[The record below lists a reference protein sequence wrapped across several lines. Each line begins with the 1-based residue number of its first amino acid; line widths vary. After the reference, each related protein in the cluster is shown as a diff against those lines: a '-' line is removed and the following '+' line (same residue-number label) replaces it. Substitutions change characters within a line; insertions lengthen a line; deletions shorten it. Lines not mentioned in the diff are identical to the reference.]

1 MVSKITEDKYIVF
14 LKYIL
19 IIVLL
24 YFVIMD
30 NTLDIIK
37 VSAVLGYIINNQL
50 RYFVIK
56 NNKLLIGISYIFE
69 LIISLVIYRFSGE
82 YGFIIF
88 MPTLIDI
95 TTSINK
101 ILGMGYFIVIF
112 ISTIILKENNGDILN
127 LVIANLPIIFLG
139 GIVREESEGK
149 KKAQSLYD
157 KLRINE
163 EELKKANMELQNY
176 ANTIEEISVLRER
189 NRISREIHDNV
200 GHALTTVIIQLGA
213 IEKIANKDGEMAS
226 KMANN
231 LGAFTKESLESVR
244 SAVRTMKPREFEEYE
259 GVIAISEMIK
269 NFEKLSGVKVKFI
282 VSDKLWK
289 LNSDQ
294 TMVLYRV
301 IQEFLSNA
309 IRHGKATAVKIFL
322 NFLEDTLRVHLKDN
336 GIGCNNIVEGI
347 GLKSIKERVGVW
359 GGTIEYYSQ
368 DNNGFEVIVTMDKGK
383 LSIDGVYIDLTL

>member
-69 LIISLVIYRFSGE
+69 LIVSLVIYRFSGE

-163 EELKKANMELQNY
+163 EELKKVNMELQNY